1 MPLKVGCIIKG
12 CLSSLHCE
20 PEFKPFIELHITIE
34 LTFIEDQA
42 DHCIKGFFNREANMV
57 IML

>member
-1 MPLKVGCIIKG
+1 MPLNVGCIIKG

-20 PEFKPFIELHITIE
+20 PEFIELHITIE
-34 LTFIEDQA
+34 FTFIEVQA